1 MHKCIKC
8 GKIYENNKEIL
19 EKGCECGSKL
29 FIYIPK
35 TKEKEKMK
43 EKGKEN
49 EILEIKKEEFIILPL
64 ESVRVLDEGK
74 FILDISKL
82 FNEKVVVVRSKE
94 GKYFLKIYPK

>member
-29 FIYIPK
+29 FIYIPDK
-35 TKEKEKMK
+35 NKSTEKKK
-43 EKGKEN
+43 LKDD
-49 EILEIKKEEFIILPL
+49 ILDVKEEEFLILPL
-64 ESVRVLDEGK
+64 ESVRVLGEGK
-74 FILDISKL
+74 FVLDISKL

-94 GKYFLKIYPK
+94 GKYFLKIYR